1 MNSIPNKRHSDL
13 LKNLCEE
20 LELFE
25 PYRYPNFSE
34 YTYIPSDPLKKN
46 RSRIDF
52 FLASKTLAKQITDC
66 SISNCLQ
73 NKLFDHKSVNLSF
86 KKNPKPITIPSVS
99 KGILRDPETDLVV
112 GLAVVDTYIIYSTSI
127 AEEEKLQLR
136 IDCGQAWRLLREAG
150 PGDNYAAPGDRTELE
165 ELSREAKLGSVRE
178 FLEFFPFAR
187 ARDGT
192 LSIGDDIFMECLMNN
207 IKNETIS
214 YQIFVKKN

>member
-1 MNSIPNKRHSDL
+1 
-13 LKNLCEE
+13 
-20 LELFE
+20 
-25 PYRYPNFSE
+25 
-34 YTYIPSDPLKKN
+34 
-46 RSRIDF
+46 
-52 FLASKTLAKQITDC
+52 LASKTLAKQVTDC

-112 GLAVVDTYIIYSTSI
+112 GLAVVDTYITYSTSI
-127 AEEEKLQLR
+127 VEEEKQQLR

-150 PGDNYAAPGDRTELE
+150 PGDNFAAPGDRTELE
-165 ELSREAKLGSVRE
+165 ELSREAKLCSVRE

-207 IKNETIS
+207 IKMKPLVIKFLLKRT
-214 YQIFVKKN
+214 QKKTKQN